1 MLWRGDYQ
9 NARQLLQA
17 LGRRLQK
24 SKAKNKQDLVDS
36 DNQPAAQFHRHRQLQ
51 AQKANVLHKV
61 LIHIEPDLS
70 INLRRAPNV
79 QELLKQFLGAE
90 PGLFE
95 QGLIVS
101 LRDLLGMIGAFEW
114 HKKGVEVPALGAPPA
129 NRIYAGYGVYSPV
142 RGEYLDLVFQAS
154 LPETGAALTAFD
166 IGTGTGVIA
175 AVLIRRGVSKV
186 IATELN
192 PRALRC
198 AQDNFERLGLAEQV
212 QLQAVDLFP
221 QGQAELI
228 VCNPP
233 WIPAKAT
240 SLIEQ
245 AVYDPDSQMLKGFLN
260 GLRAHLKP
268 NGQAW
273 LIMSD
278 LAEHLGLRDEGW
290 LEAEIRK
297 NDLQVLEVLQCRPRH
312 PKAHDPEDPLSM
324 ARSKEITSLWRLCH
338 I

>member
-1 MLWRGDYQ
+1 
-9 NARQLLQA
+9 
-17 LGRRLQK
+17 
-24 SKAKNKQDLVDS
+24 
-36 DNQPAAQFHRHRQLQ
+36 
-51 AQKANVLHKV
+51 
-61 LIHIEPDLS
+61 
-70 INLRRAPNV
+70 
-79 QELLKQFLGAE
+79 
-90 PGLFE
+90 
-95 QGLIVS
+95 
-101 LRDLLGMIGAFEW
+101 
-114 HKKGVEVPALGAPPA
+114 
-129 NRIYAGYGVYSPV
+129 
-142 RGEYLDLVFQAS
+142 
-154 LPETGAALTAFD
+154 LTAFD

-221 QGQAELI
+221 QGLAELI

-273 LIMSD
+273 LSMSD